1 MATTLFVVCT
11 LYSVKARYPMRM
23 VEGGKAQPIETFIDA
38 EPITEWK
45 KCSVQSSQNFSS
57 LFPFF

>member
-1 MATTLFVVCT
+1 
-11 LYSVKARYPMRM
+11 MRM

>member
-1 MATTLFVVCT
+1 
-11 LYSVKARYPMRM
+11 MRM

-45 KCSVQSSQNFSS
+45 KCSVPVQSSQNFSS